1 MAAPELYFDLASP
14 YAYLAVER
22 APTVLGVEPTH
33 EPILVG
39 AIFRER
45 GRGSW
50 AHTPQRD
57 ANVAEI
63 ERRVREYGL
72 PPIAWP
78 PDWPANSLSAMRA
91 AIWAARAGRT
101 RDFALAAYRRAF
113 VDGRDL
119 ADVGVL
125 VDAAAEAG
133 LPADDLPD
141 AIADPEIK
149 QALKDATARAWE
161 AGVAGVPTIRVGAT
175 TFYGDDRLDQAAAA
189 LAAS

>member
-1 MAAPELYFDLASP
+1 MSAPELYFDLASP

-22 APTVLGVEPTH
+22 APAVLGVEPIH

-78 PDWPANSLSAMRA
+78 RDWPANSLSAMRA

-101 RDFALAAYRRAF
+101 RAFARAAYRRAF
-113 VDGRDL
+113 VDGRDI
-119 ADVGVL
+119 ADVAVL

-133 LPADDLPD
+133 LPADELAD

-161 AGVAGVPTIRVGAT
+161 AGVAGVPTVRVGTT

-189 LAAS
+189 LAAA

>member
-1 MAAPELYFDLASP
+1 MASAELYFDLASP

-22 APTVLGVEPTH
+22 APAVLGVEPTY
-33 EPILVG
+33 EPILLG

-45 GRGSW
+45 GHGSW
-50 AHTPQRD
+50 AHTPERD

-63 ERRVREYGL
+63 ERRAREYGL

-91 AIWAARAGRT
+91 AIWASRAGRT
-101 RDFALAAYRRAF
+101 RDFALAALRRAF

-125 VDAAAEAG
+125 VDAAAQAG
-133 LPADDLPD
+133 LPADDLPE
-141 AIADPEIK
+141 AIADPAMK
-149 QALKDATARAWE
+149 QALKDATARAWD
-161 AGVAGVPTIRVGAT
+161 AGVTGVPTVRVAGAI
-175 TFYGDDRLDQAAAA
+175 FYGDDRLEAAAAA
-189 LAAS
+189 LAAA